1 MDDAESENTRLPV
14 PPVRT
19 KEALTL
25 YTQGAA
31 HYREGRF
38 DPAIELFKK
47 SIEAD
52 PNMFRA
58 HVFLGMAFF
67 EKGELDK
74 SVEHYKTAIR
84 IDGTYAKAH
93 NNLGNALRR
102 KGLLDEAF
110 GSYKKAVRL
119 DPERALYHY
128 NLGVTCCDIGF
139 YEAAVIELELAAD
152 LDPSFAEALYDLGN
166 VYYLKDDL
174 PKALIQFEKFL
185 VKSPDNERVPE
196 VMAKIRMLKRK
207 VEEQKA
213 KAQPKQPPAPQE

>member
-1 MDDAESENTRLPV
+1 MAEEDTENTRIPAA
-14 PPVRT
+14 PPRP
-19 KEALTL
+19 KEALSL

-31 HYREGRF
+31 QYRDGKF
-38 DPAIELFKK
+38 DPAIVLFER
-47 SIEAD
+47 SLEAD
-52 PNMFRA
+52 PGMFRS

-67 EKGELDK
+67 EKGDLDR
-74 SVEHYKTAIR
+74 SIEHYKKAIG

-110 GSYKKAVRL
+110 QSYKKAVRL

-166 VYYLKDDL
+166 VYYLRDEL

-185 VKSPDNERVPE
+185 VKSPDGERVPE

-207 VEEQKA
+207 MEEA
-213 KAQPKQPPAPQE
+213 KRVPPPQPPPAPG